1 MAGKKAGHRH
11 QVDLDR
17 CGGLAAGEAV
27 TMRHNPPSGWLTLIC
42 AKTGNEIDTRV
53 RYSCADLERVKTAKL
68 LLHCKLCGEA
78 HLFFFAD
85 ARLAPIRSE
94 NFPKDGILE

>member
-1 MAGKKAGHRH
+1 MR
-11 QVDLDR
+11 R
-17 CGGLAAGEAV
+17 PCSGEAV

-42 AKTGNEIDTRV
+42 AKTGSEIDTGV
-53 RYSCADLERVKTAKL
+53 RYSRADLERVKTAKL
-68 LLHCKLCGEA
+68 LLHCKLCGKT

-85 ARLAPIRSE
+85 ARLAPIRSG